1 MSQNAALEAVAR
13 GRIARTE
20 KVIQETVDCVRFGI
34 PRAAE
39 TDLDRR
45 EASIKRNLRVPGFMA
60 TQMTNQMETE
70 SLVAPGAE
78 ALRGATID
86 FVPVSYMERGLQ
98 AARAVARVA
107 FPDRRAKGTGF
118 MISDR
123 LFVTNHHVVQSPD
136 DARRF
141 RAEFNYEVDLSGSER
156 AATIFQLSPDDFFF
170 TDDIDG
176 LDVTIVAIGDRVR
189 GEEPLQAFGWCGLS
203 ASSTKHALG
212 DYVTI
217 IQHPQGR
224 HKEVVLRENVIAG
237 RHDVVLHYVADT
249 EGGSSGSPV
258 FNSDWSP
265 VALHHWGGVHA
276 WQGSGD
282 YQPNTV
288 NEGIRISAIVKA
300 LREARPTMDAQQQAL
315 LDDVL
320 TKGELGFPPES
331 VRTSPVTPPVI
342 GGSVKPNA
350 DGGVTWTV
358 PVEITV
364 NLPGIA
370 PQASTAQPIKPT
382 APVAPQDPV
391 VPESAEP
398 FADRPGYRPDFIDGF
413 LVPLP
418 QMTAAQK
425 ADAAAIVP
433 ERRVPGQSATELR
446 YQHFS
451 IVMSSARRLAYF
463 TACNIHGESL
473 IGFSR
478 KNKDFY
484 DYDAASTA
492 FRESFGAAE
501 GDDWIDDPRID
512 ASLQTGE
519 SYYESTPNQLI
530 EANGHDDLDPRPNFD
545 RGHLVRRLDPCWGP
559 RDKALVAERDSF
571 TWTNAA
577 PQTSAFNQG
586 KAKGLLGLKEG
597 RLWQGIEN
605 YLLRNAWATDSKV
618 CVLTGPVFADDDP
631 VYADKTG
638 TEQIQVPLQFWKILV
653 WSENGALKSL
663 ALVADQSKTM
673 EKKPEGEAFV
683 DDDQLALMENFLTT
697 VAKVEKLTG
706 FEFGDAVSQ
715 ADIRFGQQN
724 ASADEPEAVGVERQ
738 AKAKKTR
745 KPAAKRTARKR

>member
-1 MSQNAALEAVAR
+1 MVYNAALEAVAR
-13 GRIARTE
+13 RRIARTE
-20 KVIQETVDCVRFGI
+20 KEIQETVDCVRFGI

-39 TDLDRR
+39 SNLERR
-45 EASIKRNLRVPGFMA
+45 EASIQRNLRVPAFMA
-60 TQMTNQMETE
+60 TQMTDQMETE
-70 SLVAPGAE
+70 GLKAPGAE

-86 FVPVSYMERGLQ
+86 FVPVSYMERGLN

-123 LFVTNHHVVQSPD
+123 LFVTNHHVVQSRD
-136 DARRF
+136 DATRY
-141 RAEFNYEVDLSGSER
+141 RAEFNYEIDLSGAER
-156 AATIFQLSPDDFFF
+156 PATIFNLDPDAFFF

-176 LDVTIVAIGDRVR
+176 LDVTVIAIGDRVR

-237 RHDVVLHYVADT
+237 RDDVALHYVADT

-276 WQGSGD
+276 WQGSGA

-288 NEGIRISAIVKA
+288 NEGIRISAIVRA
-300 LREARPTMDAQQQAL
+300 LREARPAMNAQKQAL
-315 LDDVL
+315 LDDAL
-320 TKGELGFPPES
+320 AKGELGFPPEAAGPPAT
-331 VRTSPVTPPVI
+331 RPPATSI
-342 GGSVKPNA
+342 SMKPNPG
-350 DGGVTWTV
+350 GGVTWTV

-364 NLPGIA
+364 DLPGA
-370 PQASTAQPIKPT
+370 ASAVQPAAQAAD
-382 APVAPQDPV
+382 PVAAAM
-391 VPESAEP
+391 PESAEE
-398 FADRPGYRPDFIDGF
+398 FADRCGYRPDFIDGF

-425 ADAAAIVP
+425 ADAATIVP
-433 ERRVPGQSATELR
+433 ERRMPGQSATELR

-451 IVMSSARRLAYF
+451 IVMSGARKLAYF

-478 KNKDFY
+478 KTKDFY

-492 FRESFGAAE
+492 FRESLGRAE
-501 GDDWIDDPRID
+501 GDDWVDDPRID
-512 ASLQTGE
+512 ATAQTGE
-519 SYYESTPNQLI
+519 SYYKSMPNRLVD
-530 EANGHDDLDPRPNFD
+530 ARGHADLDPQPNFD
-545 RGHLVRRLDPCWGP
+545 RGHLVRRLDPCWGR
-559 RDKALVAERDSF
+559 RDKALIAERDSF

-586 KAKGLLGLKEG
+586 KAKGLLGETEG

-605 YLLRNAWATDSKV
+605 YVLRNAWAADSKV

-631 VYADKTG
+631 VYSDKTG
-638 TEQIQVPLQFWKILV
+638 VQEVQVPLTFWKVLV
-653 WSENGALKSL
+653 WQENGALKSL
-663 ALVADQSKTM
+663 ALLADQTKTLV
-673 EKKPEGEAFV
+673 KKPEGEAFV
-683 DDDQLALMENFLTT
+683 DAGQLALMENFLTT

-724 ASADEPEAVGVERQ
+724 APADAPEAVGEERQ
-738 AKAKKTR
+738 AKAKKAR
-745 KPAAKRTARKR
+745 KPAAKRAVRKR